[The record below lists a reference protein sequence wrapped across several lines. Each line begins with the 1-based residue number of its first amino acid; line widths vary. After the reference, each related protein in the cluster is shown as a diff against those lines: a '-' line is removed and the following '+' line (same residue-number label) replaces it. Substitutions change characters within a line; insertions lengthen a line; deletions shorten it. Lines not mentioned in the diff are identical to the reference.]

1 MKKKSAGDINHNF
14 THVYQKQQLHEA
26 QFLRY
31 GVRQTD
37 FGPFFHFYNLTTHKI
52 KNLKKGKKHLEI
64 LSFYMCIPKCTLI
77 CMLPEVCSVIL
88 LFVILGRFLPFYP
101 TNYPEN

>member
-77 CMLPEVCSVIL
+77 CMLPEV
-88 LFVILGRFLPFYP
+88 
-101 TNYPEN
+101 

>member
-14 THVYQKQQLHEA
+14 AHVYQKQQLHEA

-52 KNLKKGKKHLEI
+52 KNLKKGKSIWKYYHFTCAYQNAH
-64 LSFYMCIPKCTLI
+64 SY
-77 CMLPEVCSVIL
+77 VC
-88 LFVILGRFLPFYP
+88 FLRYVV
-101 TNYPEN
+101 